1 MTRLQ
6 KGLDSAVINQLPW
19 LMSSHDMQ
27 LNDAL
32 DYGQAFASLSLNKL
46 VDLTRVYLF
55 NGRFLQR
62 DSNVIFGFL

>member
-32 DYGQAFASLSLNKL
+32 DYGQAFASLSVNKL
-46 VDLTRVYLF
+46 VDSTRV
-55 NGRFLQR
+55 
-62 DSNVIFGFL
+62 